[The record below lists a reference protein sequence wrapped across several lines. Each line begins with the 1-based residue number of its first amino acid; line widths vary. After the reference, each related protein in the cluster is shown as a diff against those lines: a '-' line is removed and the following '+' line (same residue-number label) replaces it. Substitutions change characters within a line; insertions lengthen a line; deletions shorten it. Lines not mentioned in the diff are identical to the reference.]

1 MEERERSRSCSPRRV
16 RRVEQ
21 VVGRWLRRSRD
32 SLSRERILGDRKLG
46 RSDDGGQQH
55 FPVKA
60 TVEVI
65 RDAVLDS
72 HGFTLSTQLPLLVR
86 DVIPGGPADG
96 RLLQG
101 DQVLKVNNKAID
113 DLSPEYVNNMIR
125 QCQDSVTVTVL
136 RNMLNPKSSFMSAE
150 KRARLRRNPVKVRFA
165 EEVLVNGHTQG
176 NSLLFLPNVLKVYL
190 ENGQTKAFKF
200 DKTTTVKDIVLTLKD
215 KLSIRSIEY
224 FSLVLEQQYSITKLL
239 LLHEDELIQ
248 KVVQKKDSH
257 DYRCLFRVCFIPR
270 DPVDLLHDDPVAFE
284 YLFHQSVGDVLQ
296 ERFAVEMKCN
306 TALRL
311 AALHMHERLASCGQ
325 TTRASIK
332 NIVKEF
338 GLESFISPTLLRNM
352 REKDLR
358 KALTGHMKKIQS
370 LLEPRQKVISVP
382 QARLAYLTQMA
393 ELISYSGRSY
403 NATMLLQDRES
414 LVSLLVGARFGV
426 SQILNH
432 KLNMISTIIDFHYI
446 SRVEVLSESDRVS
459 MLKIYLHDIQPLALL
474 MDSVAAKDLACL
486 LAGYCKLLV
495 DPNMNVFRW
504 GPRPKIRRIPLEEG
518 FGFRCGSDS
527 DDSSDEDY
535 SMDNLLDTPVSE
547 DTVSTQTNE
556 DREDGKDEEKEEAK
570 VNTVRVIVTQ
580 TEEEEKVFESILEGT
595 STSCCIEDEDYA
607 ARVDALMETGW
618 YTDPRVNSSFSSLS
632 SNSFNTLEEI
642 NKVSTTWPARL
653 DTFQE
658 EMPNTEQ
665 ATGASNLDVHYPY
678 LLEIPEHR
686 KRKEKSSPNSGLLY
700 DKHSGLRYSDLSQL
714 SDSLPSPPEASDDA
728 LSDLEEINKDENKNY
743 SPADIDAVLAS
754 GSSNSIKSTVA
765 GFNVQA
771 LLAKISSHPACKKD
785 NRNSNLH
792 QKEEAKSKGT
802 LSRPKVQPPPPPPR
816 TVPRVSEIAKETR
829 YSGSESEDEFFDAQD
844 RLTPP
849 ILEQPADK
857 KVNRMNGMEHAMKQ
871 TDSKISVVEP
881 AASKIHN
888 RLDKPHNG
896 DSLPINR
903 NKLKKDTSLLKDV
916 TPAKRIL
923 DNTELEGHKPSGFL
937 LPQPDILESKTISNN
952 HISEKKSQQSN
963 GDIPGCNAHVS
974 SELLEMEPDTMEFKP
989 VTTAGPPRSSPLITA
1004 VRQTKSQ
1011 LPTHS
1016 NDTKNIKPTDSK
1028 QDEIAKEEKT
1038 EKHQSLP
1045 PLPHKKEVFAHTPE
1059 SDQPVS
1065 KVCHSSADLALK
1077 TIDETPSNGISLH
1090 TWSQRNGSTPDLP
1103 LSKGVSLSHENLKYQ
1118 VKNENF
1124 VVTASS
1130 ASSPTATQ
1138 HSSVNMRGSVS
1149 MDPKDSFVTG
1159 RILSSRSSSGRLPAS
1174 ALRGKIQDMPWYLTR
1189 SQEILGT
1196 VALSSD
1202 KLADTNASKDVSDS
1216 KDCQK
1221 ESPKSISVPALN
1233 DWKEKDAA
1241 VVVVKLKDGPQD
1253 VASYVKDTSGK
1264 TSLSG
1269 HLDLKQNGLQD
1280 STEPFS
1286 RLGTCRSEQPKSQ
1299 KHPGTK
1305 DNLERPSPPSSTGTP
1320 HRDACGCHT
1329 VYANCFSGDSEDLCS
1344 FDDDLTVYEFS
1355 RQKQINKPSQI
1366 SNLPSSAPSSNILS
1380 LLRDSPHPLSTS
1392 TELSPLFT
1400 PPRPRPLG
1408 YNPLDNPLRDLQER
1422 RYVTGL
1428 KGIGLKGGYTSLHK
1442 DIDDLLL
1449 VLKNGETAINAPGQK
1464 GPCEKAS
1471 SMNGNSFSETERCLV
1486 QAEARRLA
1494 SGCQRATRVGWA
1506 PDDALLSLGNSFGAL
1521 VHLAAACLQVSCS
1534 DCGSCHGDIDGT
1546 EALRKLQEIVC
1557 LYKEFVMAVEAAQ
1570 EGEGVRL
1577 LAKQCTVLISTV
1589 FCLTQLFRTHTP
1601 DTDNRHLPLNF

>member
-1 MEERERSRSCSPRRV
+1 MVISTLV
-16 RRVEQ
+16 LMVIKAY
-21 VVGRWLRRSRD
+21 LRYP
-32 SLSRERILGDRKLG
+32 LSYTGKKDVISKPIKELQRFETCKTLLTHRERILGDRKSG
-46 RSDDGGQQH
+46 RSDDGGQHH
-55 FPVKA
+55 FPVKE

-96 RLLQG
+96 RLLPG

-113 DLSPEYVNNMIR
+113 DLSPEYIDNMIR
-125 QCQDSVTVTVL
+125 RVW
-136 RNMLNPKSSFMSAE
+136 MLYFQNPKSSFMSAE

-332 NIVKEF
+332 NIIKEF

-358 KALTGHMKKIQS
+358 KALTSHMKKIQS
-370 LLEPRQKVISVP
+370 LLEPRQKIISVP

-426 SQILNH
+426 GQILNH

-527 DDSSDEDY
+527 DESSDEDY
-535 SMDNLLDTPVSE
+535 SMDNLVDTPVSE
-547 DTVSTQTNE
+547 DTVSTQTND
-556 DREDGKDEEKEEAK
+556 DREDEKDEEIQEAK
-570 VNTVRVIVTQ
+570 AGIVRVIVTQ
-580 TEEEEKVFESILEGT
+580 IEKVEKEDDGALEGT
-595 STSCCIEDEDYA
+595 STCGSIEDEDYA
-607 ARVDALMETGW
+607 ARVDALLETGW

-632 SNSFNTLEEI
+632 SNSFNTLDEI
-642 NKVSTTWPARL
+642 SRVSNTWPAPL
-653 DTFQE
+653 DSFQE
-658 EMPNTEQ
+658 EMPKSDQ
-665 ATGASNLDVHYPY
+665 ASGASSLDVHHPY
-678 LLEIPEHR
+678 LLEIPEQLNQ
-686 KRKEKSSPNSGLLY
+686 KEILNPPSKLLY
-700 DKHSGLRYSDLSQL
+700 DKHSGLRYSDLSQM

-743 SPADIDAVLAS
+743 TSADIDAVLAS
-754 GSSNSIKSTVA
+754 VSSNSIKSTVA
-765 GFNVQA
+765 SFNVQA
-771 LLAKISSHPACKKD
+771 LLARIRNHPACKKD
-785 NRNSNLH
+785 LRNLH
-792 QKEEAKSKGT
+792 QKEEARSKGT

-816 TVPRVSEIAKETR
+816 AVSRVSELAKDIR
-829 YSGSESEDEFFDAQD
+829 NSGSESEDEFFDAQD

-849 ILEQPADK
+849 ILEQPAEK
-857 KVNRMNGMEHAMKQ
+857 KISGNGIEHALKK
-871 TDSKISVVEP
+871 TSAKISVEEP
-881 AASKIHN
+881 ATSKMQSQ
-888 RLDKPHNG
+888 LDKPLDNSLSISRNNLKM
-896 DSLPINR
+896 DSSMHEGL
-903 NKLKKDTSLLKDV
+903 
-916 TPAKRIL
+916 TPAK
-923 DNTELEGHKPSGFL
+923 NFPGNKELNGP
-937 LPQPDILESKTISNN
+937 PAKTISND
-952 HISEKKSQQSN
+952 HILEKMGQQCN
-963 GDIPGCNAHVS
+963 GDIHGHNAHMS

-989 VTTAGPPRSSPLITA
+989 VTTVGPPRSSPLITA
-1004 VRQTKSQ
+1004 VRRSNSQ
-1011 LPTHS
+1011 LSTTVDSATLS
-1016 NDTKNIKPTDSK
+1016 NDVQNITQHIDSK
-1028 QDEIAKEEKT
+1028 EDELHKKEER
-1038 EKHQSLP
+1038 EEHQSLP
-1045 PLPHKKEVFAHTPE
+1045 SLQSVKEQ
-1059 SDQPVS
+1059 DQEPDKLIFKVS
-1065 KVCHSSADLALK
+1065 QSSASLALK
-1077 TIDETPSNGISLH
+1077 TADEKPSNGISLH
-1090 TWSQRNGSTPDLP
+1090 TWSQRNGSTQGLP
-1103 LSKGVSLSHENLKYQ
+1103 LSKGVSLSHENLKCQ
-1118 VKNENF
+1118 LRNES
-1124 VVTASS
+1124 TAISGSS
-1130 ASSPTATQ
+1130 ASILTATTTP
-1138 HSSVNMRGSVS
+1138 SVVMRGSIS
-1149 MDPKDSFVTG
+1149 LDPKDSFGIG
-1159 RILSSRSSSGRLPAS
+1159 RNFSSRNSSGRLSAS

-1189 SQEILGT
+1189 SHEILGT
-1196 VALSSD
+1196 IALSSD
-1202 KLADTNASKDVSDS
+1202 KLGYPTASKGAADYKDS
-1216 KDCQK
+1216 TK
-1221 ESPKSISVPALN
+1221 ESPKSTSVPALN
-1233 DWKEKDAA
+1233 DWKEKDAE
-1241 VVVVKLKDGPQD
+1241 VVVVKLKDGPQE
-1253 VASYVKDTSGK
+1253 VASHVKDPGEQTSF
-1264 TSLSG
+1264 SG
-1269 HLDLKQNGLQD
+1269 HPDLSQNGLQD
-1280 STEPFS
+1280 STELFS

-1299 KHPGTK
+1299 KNSGTK
-1305 DNLERPSPPSSTGTP
+1305 DSLERPSPPSSISTP

-1329 VYANCFSGDSEDLCS
+1329 VYANCFSGDSEDVCG
-1344 FDDDLTVYEFS
+1344 FDEDLTVYEFS
-1355 RQKQINKPSQI
+1355 RQKRVNKPPQASI
-1366 SNLPSSAPSSNILS
+1366 APSSAPSSNILS
-1380 LLRDSPHPLSTS
+1380 LLRDSPHPLSS
-1392 TELSPLFT
+1392 SSELSPLFT

-1408 YNPLDNPLRDLQER
+1408 YNPMDNPLRDLQER

-1428 KGIGLKGGYTSLHK
+1428 KGSGLKGGYMSLHK
-1442 DIDDLLL
+1442 DIDELLL

-1471 SMNGNSFSETERCLV
+1471 GMNGNSFSETERCLV

-1494 SGCQRATRVGWA
+1494 AGCQRATRVGWA

-1534 DCGSCHGDIDGT
+1534 HCGSCHGDIDGT

-1557 LYKEFVMAVEAAQ
+1557 LYKEFVIAVEAARD
-1570 EGEGVRL
+1570 GEGVRL

-1589 FCLTQLFRTHTP
+1589 FSLTQLFRTHTP
-1601 DTDNRHLPLNF
+1601 DTDTRHLALNF

>member
-1 MEERERSRSCSPRRV
+1 
-16 RRVEQ
+16 
-21 VVGRWLRRSRD
+21 
-32 SLSRERILGDRKLG
+32 
-46 RSDDGGQQH
+46 
-55 FPVKA
+55 
-60 TVEVI
+60 
-65 RDAVLDS
+65 
-72 HGFTLSTQLPLLVR
+72 
-86 DVIPGGPADG
+86 GPADG
-96 RLLQG
+96 RLLPG

-125 QCQDSVTVTVL
+125 NRKNGQEQCQDSVTVTVL

-332 NIVKEF
+332 NIIKEF
-338 GLESFISPTLLRNM
+338 GMESFISPTLLRNM

-535 SMDNLLDTPVSE
+535 CMDNLLDTPVSE

-556 DREDGKDEEKEEAK
+556 DREDEKDEQKEEA
-570 VNTVRVIVTQ
+570 TVRVIVTQ
-580 TEEEEKVFESILEGT
+580 TEEDEKVIEGALEGT
-595 STSCCIEDEDYA
+595 STSGSIEDEDYA
-607 ARVDALMETGW
+607 ARVDALLETGW

-642 NKVSTTWPARL
+642 SKISSTWPARL
-653 DTFQE
+653 DTFKE
-658 EMPNTEQ
+658 EMPKSDQ
-665 ATGASNLDVHYPY
+665 ATGAANMDVHYPY
-678 LLEIPEHR
+678 LLEIPEHLN
-686 KRKEKSSPNSGLLY
+686 RKEKLSPPSGLLY

-771 LLAKISSHPACKKD
+771 LLARIRSHPACKKD
-785 NRNSNLH
+785 LRNSNLY
-792 QKEEAKSKGT
+792 QKEEAKSKGP

-816 TVPRVSEIAKETR
+816 TVPRISEIAKEAR
-829 YSGSESEDEFFDAQD
+829 NSGSESEDEFFDAQD

-857 KVNRMNGMEHAMKQ
+857 KVNGMNGMEHAMKQ
-871 TDSKISVVEP
+871 SDAKISVVEP
-881 AASKIHN
+881 AASKMQS
-888 RLDKPHNG
+888 RSDKPHDGN
-896 DSLPINR
+896 SLPINR
-903 NKLKKDTSLLKDV
+903 KNLKKDTSLLKDV
-916 TPAKRIL
+916 TPAK
-923 DNTELEGHKPSGFL
+923 DS
-937 LPQPDILESKTISNN
+937 
-952 HISEKKSQQSN
+952 HISEKKGEQYN
-963 GDIPGCNAHVS
+963 GDIPGRNAHIS

-989 VTTAGPPRSSPLITA
+989 VTTAGPPLSSPLITA
-1004 VRQTKSQ
+1004 VRQTKSAVDPATSLNETQ
-1011 LPTHS
+1011 
-1016 NDTKNIKPTDSK
+1016 NIIKPIDSK
-1028 QDEIAKEEKT
+1028 QEEIVKEEKT

-1045 PLPHKKEVFAHTPE
+1045 PLPTKKEVFAHPPE
-1059 SDQPVS
+1059 SDKPVS
-1065 KVCHSSADLALK
+1065 NISQSSAGLALK
-1077 TIDETPSNGISLH
+1077 TEDEKPSNGVSLH
-1090 TWSQRNGSTPDLP
+1090 TWYQRNGSTPAPP
-1103 LSKGVSLSHENLKYQ
+1103 LSKGVSLSHENLKCQ
-1118 VKNENF
+1118 LRNENT
-1124 VVTASS
+1124 VVTVTS
-1130 ASSPTATQ
+1130 ASSLTATSP
-1138 HSSVNMRGSVS
+1138 SSVTMRGSIS
-1149 MDPKDSFVTG
+1149 MDPKDTFATG
-1159 RILSSRSSSGRLPAS
+1159 RSVGSRSSSGRLPAS

-1202 KLADTNASKDVSDS
+1202 KLADTKSSKDVSDS
-1216 KDCQK
+1216 KGSQK
-1221 ESPKSISVPALN
+1221 ESPKSTSVPALN

-1253 VASYVKDTSGK
+1253 VASHVKDTSEK

-1269 HLDLKQNGLQD
+1269 HQDLKQNGLQD
-1280 STEPFS
+1280 STELFS

-1355 RQKQINKPSQI
+1355 RQKRINKPPQT
-1366 SNLPSSAPSSNILS
+1366 SNTPSAAPSSNILS

-1428 KGIGLKGGYTSLHK
+1428 KGSGLKGGYTSLHK
-1442 DIDDLLL
+1442 DIDELLL
-1449 VLKNGETAINAPGQK
+1449 VLKN
-1464 GPCEKAS
+1464 
-1471 SMNGNSFSETERCLV
+1471 
-1486 QAEARRLA
+1486 
-1494 SGCQRATRVGWA
+1494 
-1506 PDDALLSLGNSFGAL
+1506 
-1521 VHLAAACLQVSCS
+1521 
-1534 DCGSCHGDIDGT
+1534 
-1546 EALRKLQEIVC
+1546 
-1557 LYKEFVMAVEAAQ
+1557 
-1570 EGEGVRL
+1570 
-1577 LAKQCTVLISTV
+1577 
-1589 FCLTQLFRTHTP
+1589 
-1601 DTDNRHLPLNF
+1601 

>member
-1 MEERERSRSCSPRRV
+1 MEERERSRSRSPRRV

-32 SLSRERILGDRKLG
+32 SLSRKSS
-46 RSDDGGQQH
+46 RSDDGSQQH
-55 FPVKA
+55 FKVKE

-65 RDAVLDS
+65 RDSVLDS

-86 DVIPGGPADG
+86 DIIPGGPADG
-96 RLLQG
+96 RLLPG

-113 DLSPEYVNNMIR
+113 DLSPEYVDNMIR

-332 NIVKEF
+332 NIIKEF

-474 MDSVAAKDLACL
+474 MDSIAAKDLACL

-504 GPRPKIRRIPLEEG
+504 GPRPKIRRIPLKEG

-527 DDSSDEDY
+527 EDSSDEDY

-547 DTVSTQTNE
+547 DTLSTHTNE
-556 DREDGKDEEKEEAK
+556 DREDEKGEEKEEAK
-570 VNTVRVIVTQ
+570 INKVRVIVTR
-580 TEEEEKVFESILEGT
+580 TDDEEKVVGEIALEGT
-595 STSCCIEDEDYA
+595 STCGSIEDEDYA
-607 ARVDALMETGW
+607 ARVDALLETGW

-632 SNSFNTLEEI
+632 SNSFNNFEEI
-642 NKVSTTWPARL
+642 SKISSTWPTQL

-658 EMPNTEQ
+658 ETPKSDQ
-665 ATGASNLDVHYPY
+665 ATGASKLDVHYPY
-678 LLEIPEHR
+678 LLEIPEHPN
-686 KRKEKSSPNSGLLY
+686 RKEKLLPPSGLLY

-728 LSDLEEINKDENKNY
+728 LSDLEELNKDENKNY

-771 LLAKISSHPACKKD
+771 LLARIRSHPACKND
-785 NRNSNLH
+785 LRNSNLN
-792 QKEEAKSKGT
+792 QKEEVKSKGP
-802 LSRPKVQPPPPPPR
+802 LSRPKVQPPPPPLK
-816 TVPRVSEIAKETR
+816 TVSRVSELLKEAR
-829 YSGSESEDEFFDAQD
+829 NSGSESEDEFFDAQD
-844 RLTPP
+844 HLTPP
-849 ILEQPADK
+849 ILEQPAEK
-857 KVNRMNGMEHAMKQ
+857 KVNGINGMGHTIKQ
-871 TDSKISVVEP
+871 TDAKTTVVEP
-881 AASKIHN
+881 AAFKN
-888 RLDKPHNG
+888 RLDKPHDDG
-896 DSLPINR
+896 ALPINK
-903 NKLKKDTSLLKDV
+903 NNQKEDPSIPKDFI
-916 TPAKRIL
+916 PAKSIL
-923 DNTELEGHKPSGFL
+923 NNAELESHQKSVIL
-937 LPQPDILESKTISNN
+937 LPQPDMLESKTISNN
-952 HISEKKSQQSN
+952 HILEKASQQSN
-963 GDIPGCNAHVS
+963 GDIPGRNSHMP

-989 VTTAGPPRSSPLITA
+989 VSTAGPPLSSPLITA
-1004 VRQTKSQ
+1004 VRHIKSQ
-1011 LPTHS
+1011 KPTTMDPAIVS
-1016 NDTKNIKPTDSK
+1016 NNTQNIIKPIDPK
-1028 QDEIAKEEKT
+1028 QKITVE
-1038 EKHQSLP
+1038 
-1045 PLPHKKEVFAHTPE
+1045 
-1059 SDQPVS
+1059 
-1065 KVCHSSADLALK
+1065 ADRRAIRGNAN
-1077 TIDETPSNGISLH
+1077 TA
-1090 TWSQRNGSTPDLP
+1090 
-1103 LSKGVSLSHENLKYQ
+1103 
-1118 VKNENF
+1118 
-1124 VVTASS
+1124 VTVTS
-1130 ASSPTATQ
+1130 ASSLTESPPP
-1138 HSSVNMRGSVS
+1138 SVTMKGSIS
-1149 MDPKDSFVTG
+1149 MEPQEPFGTG
-1159 RILSSRSSSGRLPAS
+1159 RGFSSRSSSGRLSAS

-1196 VALSSD
+1196 VALRND
-1202 KLADTNASKDVSDS
+1202 KFINTKVSKDASES
-1216 KDCQK
+1216 KDSQK
-1221 ESPKSISVPALN
+1221 ESPKFTSVPALN
-1233 DWKEKDAA
+1233 DWKEKDAE

-1253 VASYVKDTSGK
+1253 IAS
-1264 TSLSG
+1264 
-1269 HLDLKQNGLQD
+1269 H
-1280 STEPFS
+1280 
-1286 RLGTCRSEQPKSQ
+1286 
-1299 KHPGTK
+1299 
-1305 DNLERPSPPSSTGTP
+1305 DNLERPSPPSSTCTP
-1320 HRDACGCHT
+1320 PRDACGCHT
-1329 VYANCFSGDSEDLCS
+1329 VYANCFSGNSEDLCG

-1355 RQKQINKPSQI
+1355 RQKRVNKPPQI
-1366 SNLPSSAPSSNILS
+1366 STAPSSAPSSNILS
-1380 LLRDSPHPLSTS
+1380 LLRDSPHPLSAS
-1392 TELSPLFT
+1392 SELSPLFT

-1428 KGIGLKGGYTSLHK
+1428 KGTGLKGGYSSLHK
-1442 DIDDLLL
+1442 DIDELLL
-1449 VLKNGETAINAPGQK
+1449 VLKNGETAINPPGQK

-1471 SMNGNSFSETERCLV
+1471 GMNGNLFSETERCLV

-1521 VHLAAACLQVSCS
+1521 VHLAAACLQVSCP

-1557 LYKEFVMAVEAAQ
+1557 LYKEFVIAVEAAR

-1601 DTDNRHLPLNF
+1601 DTDNRPLPLNF

>member
-1 MEERERSRSCSPRRV
+1 MEERERSRSRSPRRV

-32 SLSRERILGDRKLG
+32 SLSRKSG
-46 RSDDGGQQH
+46 RSDDGSQQH
-55 FPVKA
+55 FPVKE

-96 RLLQG
+96 RLLPG

-113 DLSPEYVNNMIR
+113 DLSPEHIDNMIR

-136 RNMLNPKSSFMSAE
+136 RNMLNPKSSFLSAE
-150 KRARLRRNPVKVRFA
+150 KRARLKRNPVKVRFA

-239 LLHEDELIQ
+239 LLHEDEHIQ

-332 NIVKEF
+332 NIIKEF
-338 GLESFISPTLLRNM
+338 GMESFISPTLLRNM

-527 DDSSDEDY
+527 EESSDEDY

-547 DTVSTQTNE
+547 DTVSTQTND
-556 DREDGKDEEKEEAK
+556 DREDEKEDESQEAK
-570 VNTVRVIVTQ
+570 ADTIRVIVTR
-580 TEEEEKVFESILEGT
+580 TEEEENVAEGALEGT
-595 STSCCIEDEDYA
+595 STSGSIEDEEYA
-607 ARVDALMETGW
+607 ARVDALLETGW

-632 SNSFNTLEEI
+632 SNSFNTLDEI
-642 NKVSTTWPARL
+642 SKISSIWPARL
-653 DTFQE
+653 DAFQE
-658 EMPNTEQ
+658 EMPKSDQ
-665 ATGASNLDVHYPY
+665 ATGASSLDVHHPY
-678 LLEIPEHR
+678 LLEIHEHPNQE
-686 KRKEKSSPNSGLLY
+686 EKLKPPSKLLY

-728 LSDLEEINKDENKNY
+728 LSDLEEINRDENKNY
-743 SPADIDAVLAS
+743 RPADIDAVLAL
-754 GSSNSIKSTVA
+754 GSSNSIKSSVA

-771 LLAKISSHPACKKD
+771 LLARIRNHPACKKD
-785 NRNSNLH
+785 LRNSNLQ
-792 QKEEAKSKGT
+792 QKEEARSKGP
-802 LSRPKVQPPPPPPR
+802 LSRPKVQPPPPPSR
-816 TVPRVSEIAKETR
+816 TVFRISEIAKDIR
-829 YSGSESEDEFFDAQD
+829 NSGSESDDEFYDAQD

-849 ILEQPADK
+849 IMEQPTEKKINVNGMEQALKQTDAKISVEQPAAPK
-857 KVNRMNGMEHAMKQ
+857 MQ
-871 TDSKISVVEP
+871 SQ
-881 AASKIHN
+881 
-888 RLDKPHNG
+888 LYKPHNAN
-896 DSLPINR
+896 SLSMGTN
-903 NKLKKDTSLLKDV
+903 N
-916 TPAKRIL
+916 TPAKNIL
-923 DNTELEGHKPSGFL
+923 HTRELEGHQPSVIQV
-937 LPQPDILESKTISNN
+937 PQAAMHEPISNN
-952 HISEKKSQQSN
+952 NILEKKGQQCN
-963 GDIPGCNAHVS
+963 GDITGRNAHIS

-989 VTTAGPPRSSPLITA
+989 VTTAGPPCSSPLITA
-1004 VRQTKSQ
+1004 VRQTKYEV
-1011 LPTHS
+1011 LTTVDPGTFS
-1016 NDTKNIKPTDSK
+1016 NDTQNITKPLESK
-1028 QDEIAKEEKT
+1028 KDKIVKEELQSELPLQPKEEVVFMKPPEPDKPIVSESSTGLSLKT
-1038 EKHQSLP
+1038 E
-1045 PLPHKKEVFAHTPE
+1045 
-1059 SDQPVS
+1059 
-1065 KVCHSSADLALK
+1065 
-1077 TIDETPSNGISLH
+1077 DEKPANGISLR
-1090 TWSQRNGSTPDLP
+1090 TWSQRNGGTQGPP
-1103 LSKGVSLSHENLKYQ
+1103 LSKGVSLSHENLKCQ
-1118 VKNENF
+1118 LRNENAA
-1124 VVTASS
+1124 VTVTNTSTLTAS
-1130 ASSPTATQ
+1130 PPP
-1138 HSSVNMRGSVS
+1138 SVAMRASVS
-1149 MDPKDSFVTG
+1149 MEPKDHFGIGRSF
-1159 RILSSRSSSGRLPAS
+1159 SNRSSSGRLPAS

-1196 VALSSD
+1196 VALSRD
-1202 KLADTNASKDVSDS
+1202 KLADTNNDTAEFNDS
-1216 KDCQK
+1216 KK
-1221 ESPKSISVPALN
+1221 ESPKSTSVPALN
-1233 DWKEKDAA
+1233 YWKEKDAE
-1241 VVVVKLKDGPQD
+1241 VVVVKLKDGPQE
-1253 VASYVKDTSGK
+1253 VASHVKDTGGK
-1264 TSLSG
+1264 TSDGKLSG
-1269 HLDLKQNGLQD
+1269 HSDLRQNGLQG
-1280 STEPFS
+1280 STELFPH
-1286 RLGTCRSEQPKSQ
+1286 LGTCRSEQPKSQ
-1299 KHPGTK
+1299 KLTGSK

-1329 VYANCFSGDSEDLCS
+1329 VYANCFSGDSEDLCG

-1355 RQKQINKPSQI
+1355 RQKRINKPPQI
-1366 SNLPSSAPSSNILS
+1366 STEPSSAPSSNILS
-1380 LLRDSPHPLSTS
+1380 LLRDSPYPLSTS
-1392 TELSPLFT
+1392 SELSPLFT
-1400 PPRPRPLG
+1400 PPRSRPLG
-1408 YNPLDNPLRDLQER
+1408 YSLLDNPLRDLQER
-1422 RYVTGL
+1422 RYVTGP
-1428 KGIGLKGGYTSLHK
+1428 KGTGLKGGYMSLHK
-1442 DIDDLLL
+1442 DIDELLL
-1449 VLKNGETAINAPGQK
+1449 VLKNGESAINPPGQK
-1464 GPCEKAS
+1464 GQCQKANNI
-1471 SMNGNSFSETERCLV
+1471 NGNSFSETERCLV

-1521 VHLAAACLQVSCS
+1521 VHLAAACLQMSCS

-1557 LYKEFVMAVEAAQ
+1557 LYKEFVIAVETAR

-1589 FCLTQLFRTHTP
+1589 FSLTQLFRTHTP
-1601 DTDNRHLPLNF
+1601 DTDNRHLTLNF